1 VSLSFNHTKRK
12 NKTFIKTY
20 GPKTP
25 FWKYYLRSALDF
37 IGVRQPVEYYNK
49 YKRLEFEYQAL
60 QLWESYSLNV
70 PSVISREDSELHLSI
85 IKGQTLFNIF
95 EKSIDYDI
103 VVKLFDDLNYR
114 HQLAFKHNE
123 PRLCHIDANLRN
135 IMYGDQKIFH
145 IDFEMGR
152 EYESIDLWARREIS
166 KLLISLLKN
175 LSTKEREKVLR
186 IFFEKY
192 KFKRIVDSLVISKL
206 GNFKKEKKNK
216 PNNQYVLYDLALDLQ
231 NCMGDINEN

>member
-1 VSLSFNHTKRK
+1 
-12 NKTFIKTY
+12 
-20 GPKTP
+20 
-25 FWKYYLRSALDF
+25 
-37 IGVRQPVEYYNK
+37 
-49 YKRLEFEYQAL
+49 
-60 QLWESYSLNV
+60 
-70 PSVISREDSELHLSI
+70 
-85 IKGQTLFNIF
+85 
-95 EKSIDYDI
+95 
-103 VVKLFDDLNYR
+103 
-114 HQLAFKHNE
+114 
-123 PRLCHIDANLRN
+123 
-135 IMYGDQKIFH
+135 
-145 IDFEMGR
+145 MGR